1 VCEILHFEI
10 GESEKL
16 RNVGKIKIDNCI
28 YLTQY
33 PSLKDK
39 VQGEESSTF
48 KNVLGDEITVEIFDD
63 VEATAALLEKVRRV
77 SVKVIN

>member
-1 VCEILHFEI
+1 M
-10 GESEKL
+10 
-16 RNVGKIKIDNCI
+16 
-28 YLTQY
+28 YLAQY

-63 VEATAALLEKVRRV
+63 VEATAALLEKVSAYEI
-77 SVKVIN
+77 SVKVGEMSFSLLRC